1 MARRASAVLP
11 LLLFLSLALASPC
24 DAQSPQGSTRP
35 GEVTPMPGQP
45 RDAGP
50 QAATGTAVIS
60 GRIIDADTG
69 MPVRRASIQLGQR
82 NNRGEPR
89 AATTDDQGRFEIRE
103 LPAGDYFVNVRK
115 AGYASIA
122 YGQRRWNEAPRPLT
136 LRNGEVFDKC
146 DVVLQRGGVITGRVV
161 DEVGEPVLEAN
172 VRVFRQ
178 AWFRGRK
185 RMTMAGGGATNDLGV
200 FRVFGLQPGE
210 YYVQAMQRGGAR
222 WFARDDTPVDYAPT
236 YYPGT
241 PDAATARPLTVAA
254 SQESIADISL
264 LPVRVTSLSGLV
276 LGSSGKPLG
285 GGRVTAVVQ
294 TEGSM
299 VLAFDQP
306 RSAMIKPDGSFLVT
320 GLTPGTYVISAS
332 ATDDIG
338 GGMDDREFAQQTV
351 TVGNENLQGLTLV
364 LTRGGVARGRVTFQ
378 GVPPQD
384 ISGVRVWA
392 RPAEEGGAVFVA
404 GGGPPSPIAAD
415 GSFEVKGLVG
425 KRLVGLGGGQ
435 GALQGWSVKAVLHGG
450 RDVQDTGIEFTPGR
464 TTSGIE
470 IVMSQEF
477 PSISGTVS
485 DDRGQPVKDYSVIV
499 FADDREKWFLP
510 SMRWLKTARGDQ
522 DGLFK
527 VEHLAGGRFLVVALE
542 SVDASVMGDPDELE
556 KLRALAT
563 EVTLGD
569 NEKKTLQL
577 RLVKP

>member
-1 MARRASAVLP
+1 
-11 LLLFLSLALASPC
+11 
-24 DAQSPQGSTRP
+24 
-35 GEVTPMPGQP
+35 VTPTPGQP
-45 RDAGP
+45 RDSGP
-50 QAATGTAVIS
+50 QATTGTAVIS
-60 GRIIDADTG
+60 GRITDADTG

-82 NNRGEPR
+82 NARGEPR

-115 AGYASIA
+115 AGYASLA
-122 YGQRRWNEAPRPLT
+122 FGQRRWSETPRPLT

-146 DVVLQRGGVITGRVV
+146 DVALQRGGVITGRVV

-178 AWFRGRK
+178 AWFRGRR
-185 RMTMAGGGATNDLGV
+185 RMTMSGGGATNDLGV

-210 YYVQAMQRGGAR
+210 YFVQAMQRGGAR

-241 PDAATARPLTVAA
+241 PDVSAARPLIVAA

-264 LPVRVTSLSGLV
+264 LPVRVTSMAGLV

-285 GGRVTAVVQ
+285 GGRVTAVMQ
-294 TEGSM
+294 TDGS
-299 VLAFDQP
+299 VAFVFDQP
-306 RSAMIKPDGSFLVT
+306 RSAMVKPDGSFLLT
-320 GLTPGTYVISAS
+320 GLTPGTYKISAT
-332 ATDDIG
+332 ATDDFG
-338 GGMDDREFAQQTV
+338 GGSGDREFAHQTI
-351 TVGNENLQGLTLV
+351 TVGSENLQGVTLV
-364 LTRGGVARGRVTFQ
+364 LARGGVARGRVTFQ

-384 ISGVRVWA
+384 VTGLRVWA
-392 RPAEEGGAVFVA
+392 RSTEEGEAGFTA

-425 KRLVGLGGGQ
+425 KGLVGLGGGQ
-435 GALQGWSVKAVLHGG
+435 GALQGWSVRAVMYGG
-450 RDVQDTGIEFTPGR
+450 RDVQDTGIEFAPGR

-470 IVMSQEF
+470 IVMSQDF
-477 PSISGTVS
+477 PSIAGTVS

-499 FADDREKWFLP
+499 FAEDREKWFLP
-510 SMRWLKTARGDQ
+510 SMRWLKSARGDQ

-527 VEHLAGGRFLVVALE
+527 VENLAGGRFLVIALE
-542 SVDASVMGDPDELE
+542 SVDTNTMGDPDELD
-556 KLRALAT
+556 KLRAYAT